1 MGLKTKWNR
10 FWTLRNTEG
19 GFTLVELVVVIAILA
34 ILAGIAVPTYS
45 GYIKKAREATDMQL
59 IAAVNTA
66 FGAACLEQGIQTSD
80 VTDAA
85 ISVVGQK
92 VFGISSVTPTTE
104 EQLNSIG
111 LSFNALFAGNENTP
125 FLTENV
131 MSLRWVREDN
141 SFVMDRENCVD
152 TRVML
157 ANGMTTIPAATMT
170 AIANSFIGDLN
181 SETLA
186 QLMTDIQDGAT
197 VTLLGVVDETV
208 EDVADRIATSA
219 GGGVVG
225 SIAKRAFM
233 ATYNR
238 LKNVLDEDQLGA
250 WVAMQSTGL
259 ENNEE
264 VFGDRYDEIE
274 SGLMSTNATEREA
287 AMNEFSNAMLLYTAG
302 ILHDEE
308 ATTIQSSVIENYN
321 TSSNLVSTGGNGA
334 TVVSAAIRQSLYQAY
349 LKTDEGAEA
358 LAGATG
364 TPAEIQA
371 SLTASDSFNN
381 YLQSPQCTNDLAGL
395 IATMQTIQSNKDLIG
410 TSNLVQQGMANQDAQ
425 DLFGAITGS

>member
-111 LSFNALFAGNENTP
+111 LSFNALFAGNENTL

-141 SFVMDRENCVD
+141 SFVMDRENRVD

-186 QLMTDIQDGAT
+186 DLMADIQDGAT

-208 EDVADRIATSA
+208 DDIADSLGTA
-219 GGGVVG
+219 GGFLFRTAYNTV
-225 SIAKRAFM
+225 KRF
-233 ATYNR
+233 
-238 LKNVLDEDQLGA
+238 LPEDQLGA
-250 WVAMQSTGL
+250 WVSLQSTGL
-259 ENNEE
+259 QNNTE
-264 VFGDRYDEIE
+264 VFGDRYDAIKTGLE
-274 SGLMSTNATEREA
+274 SRDAATREA
-287 AMNEFSNAMLLYTAG
+287 AMAEYTNAMLLYNAN
-302 ILHDEE
+302 ILHDENP
-308 ATTIQSSVIENYN
+308 ATIQSNVIANYHN
-321 TSSNLVSTGGNGA
+321 SENLVSTGGNGA
-334 TVVSAAIRQSLYQAY
+334 KVVSAAIRQSLYRAY

-371 SLTASDSFNN
+371 SLTASESFNS
-381 YLQSPQCTNDLAGL
+381 YLESTQCANDIAGL
-395 IATMQTIQSNKDLIG
+395 VATMQTIQSNKDLIG
-410 TSNLVQQGMANQDAQ
+410 TSNLVQQGMANQDVQ